1 MYDHGDEENMEAS
14 WSLESRMLS
23 WILSLSFFF
32 VRNDS
37 TTLDHPQI
45 YGQPEPLPWLL
56 EEVNVPVSLY
66 WGQNDWLSAIEDYT
80 RMQDEVRF
88 TKIGIHVMAK

>member
-1 MYDHGDEENMEAS
+1 MATRKTWRQVGVWRVGYYLGYYHYP
-14 WSLESRMLS
+14 
-23 WILSLSFFF
+23 FFF

>member
-1 MYDHGDEENMEAS
+1 MEFG
-14 WSLESRMLS
+14 ESDI
-23 WILSLSFFF
+23 ILDIIIILFF

-37 TTLDHPQI
+37 TLNHPQI

-88 TKIGIHVMAK
+88 TKIGIYRVRRPSG